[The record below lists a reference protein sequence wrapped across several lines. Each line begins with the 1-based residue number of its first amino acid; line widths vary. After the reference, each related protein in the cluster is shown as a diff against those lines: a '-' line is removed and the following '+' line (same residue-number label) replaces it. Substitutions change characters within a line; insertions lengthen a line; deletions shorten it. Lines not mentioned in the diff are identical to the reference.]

1 MYKLERAREK
11 REIYVRQQGELR
23 RARDAG
29 EKKVGGVERREI
41 QMNDKSI
48 PISEAISSERVFTC
62 RRRWTARRREITIV
76 VLDGAPPDQRVGD
89 PSSKLIGG
97 EVK

>member
-1 MYKLERAREK
+1 MRER
-11 REIYVRQQGELR
+11 
-23 RARDAG
+23 
-29 EKKVGGVERREI
+29 KKWGGVERREI